1 MLQRHRPSAATRW
14 PVLAGFVAWEE
25 RLGLRAQARGRFA
38 AASYEFL
45 RFGIKQGWA
54 CLFGGLLLAL
64 LIATRL
70 WYPHHAPVT
79 RYDALVLG
87 AVLIQIVLLLLRMET
102 LSEARVILLF
112 HALGT
117 SMEVFKT
124 HVGSWIYPEPS
135 LLRIGGVPL
144 FTGFMYGAVGSY
156 LVRAWHLFALRF
168 ERYPFLFSVLALAAA
183 IYANFFADHWRID
196 LRYPL
201 ILATA
206 MLFGRTIV
214 FFTVWRTP
222 RSMPLLLG
230 FGLVALFIWFAEN
243 IGTGVGAWIYPNQ
256 RAGWTMVPISKLS
269 SWFLLM
275 LVSFATVSAQLG
287 AIPFGPRRPH
297 PPARLARL
305 GMAAFL
311 LSCGLAWALWPHD
324 VPRFWFHAV
333 GSVLWGGMVLCLVA
347 ASRRDGRAGAGAIAA
362 SIGIAFLVEL
372 SRLVRWAP
380 LDAFRHTMPGVLLLG
395 RVFDP
400 LNLVLYTGGIFAA
413 SFWPPV
419 SVTVRIGAAH
429 DANHHRHR
437 SRSG

>member
-1 MLQRHRPSAATRW
+1 MLQRHRPSSAASRW
-14 PVLAGFVAWEE
+14 PVLAGFIAKEE
-25 RLGLRAQARGRFA
+25 RLAFRAQARGPLA
-38 AASYEFL
+38 AFGYEFL

-64 LIATRL
+64 LIATKL
-70 WYPHHAPVT
+70 WYPHHAPVA

-87 AVLIQIVLLLLRMET
+87 AVLIQIALLVLRMET
-102 LSEARVILLF
+102 LAEARVILLF

-117 SMEVFKT
+117 IMEVFKT
-124 HVGSWIYPEPS
+124 HVGSWIYPEHS

-168 ERYPFLFSVLALAAA
+168 DRYPSLFSVLALAAA

-201 ILATA
+201 LLATA
-206 MLFGRTIV
+206 MLFGRTTV

-256 RAGWTMVPISKLS
+256 RAGWAMVPVSKLS
-269 SWFLLM
+269 SWLLLM
-275 LVSFATVSAQLG
+275 LVSFATVAAQLG
-287 AIPFGPRRPH
+287 AAPFVPGRPR

-305 GMAAFL
+305 GLAAFL
-311 LSCGLAWALWPHD
+311 LASGLVWVLFPHD
-324 VPRFWFHAV
+324 ISRPWFHAV
-333 GSVLWGGMVLCLVA
+333 GSVLWGGMVLCLIA
-347 ASRRDGRAGAGAIAA
+347 CLRRDGRAGPGAIVTSAA
-362 SIGIAFLVEL
+362 IALLVEL
-372 SRLVRWAP
+372 SRRVHWAP
-380 LDAFRHTMPGVLLLG
+380 LDTFRHTLPGILLLG

-400 LNLVLYTGGIFAA
+400 VNLVLYAVGILAA
-413 SFWPPV
+413 
-419 SVTVRIGAAH
+419 AAFCFGQ
-429 DANHHRHR
+429 DR
-437 SRSG
+437 SRA